1 MNTNQMVNS
10 LYENLN
16 AVQVVFNRESQMISK
31 KEYTYKT
38 FEVLEVGDFCVVDSP
53 RYGLAIVKVVSVDSS
68 LLEEDYKFKW
78 IVAKI
83 DLDSYNKLVED
94 EAEAVETL
102 SRKIREGN
110 RKKSIELVK
119 EMVGEDEVM
128 QLSAELNKNAIIEG
142 RQ

>member
-16 AVQVVFNRESQMISK
+16 AVQVVFNSHRNEVG

-38 FEVLEVGDFCVVDSP
+38 FESLEIGDLCVVDSP
-53 RYGLAIVKVVSVDSS
+53 SDGLVIVKVVGVDSS

-78 IVAKI
+78 VVAKI
-83 DLDSYNKLVED
+83 DLDSYNKLVEN

-119 EMVGEDEVM
+119 EMVGENEVM

-142 RQ
+142 

>member
-16 AVQVVFNRESQMISK
+16 AVQVVFNGESQMVT

-38 FEVLEVGDFCVVDSP
+38 FEALEVGDFCVVDSP
-53 RYGLAIVKVVSVDSS
+53 RDGLAIVKVVGVDSS
-68 LLEEDYKFKW
+68 LLEEDCKFEW
-78 IVAKI
+78 IVTKI

>member
-16 AVQVVFNRESQMISK
+16 AVQVVFNGESQMVT

-38 FEVLEVGDFCVVDSP
+38 FEALETGDFCVVDSP
-53 RYGLAIVKVVSVDSS
+53 RDGLAIVKVVGVDSS

-83 DLDSYNKLVED
+83 DLDSYNKLVEN

-110 RKKSIELVK
+110 RKKSIEFVK

>member
-16 AVQVVFNRESQMISK
+16 AVQVVFNGESQMIT

-38 FEVLEVGDFCVVDSP
+38 FEALETGDFCVVDSP
-53 RYGLAIVKVVSVDSS
+53 RDGLAIVKVVGVDSS

-94 EAEAVETL
+94 EAEAVEAL
-102 SRKIREGN
+102 SKKIRERN

-119 EMVGEDEVM
+119 EIVGEDEVM
-128 QLSAELNKNAIIEG
+128 QLSAELNKNTIIEG
-142 RQ
+142 

>member
-16 AVQVVFNRESQMISK
+16 AVQVVFNGESQMIT

-38 FEVLEVGDFCVVDSP
+38 FEALEVGDFCVVDSP
-53 RYGLAIVKVVSVDSS
+53 SDGLAIVKVVGVDPS

-78 IVAKI
+78 IVTKI
-83 DLDSYNKLVED
+83 DLDSYNKLVEN

-102 SRKIREGN
+102 SKKIREGN

>member
-16 AVQVVFNRESQMISK
+16 AVQVVFNGESQMIT

-38 FEVLEVGDFCVVDSP
+38 FEALEVGDFCVVDSP
-53 RYGLAIVKVVSVDSS
+53 SDGLAIVKVVGVDPS

-83 DLDSYNKLVED
+83 DLDSYNKLVEN

-110 RKKSIELVK
+110 RKKSIEFVK